1 MGQYDALFEPLEIK
15 GVVIR
20 NRIMSTSHS
29 PAYAVGG
36 EITERYRL
44 YHAEKAK
51 GGVGLTQFGGA
62 TGVSIE
68 NSYHYGQVNGAT
80 DAVIPQF
87 QAMAAGIHE
96 HGAKCMVQLTHGG
109 RRERWDDHNWLPV
122 FSASCRRELIHRSF
136 PVEMEDHDIRRITA
150 DFAQAVRRASEGDVD
165 GIEISCQAGTLIEQ
179 FWSPL
184 MNQRGDAYG
193 GSLENRVRFGL
204 EVFEAIRAEVGEDYV
219 VGLRMPGDQM
229 IEGGLTQEDCL
240 AIAKAYAT
248 SGMVDFISV
257 VGAQAS
263 DFRSSA
269 LIWPTMWVP
278 SAGFLY
284 LASAIKAEVEIPIF
298 HATRITDPATA
309 ARALEEGHV
318 DMVGMTR
325 ALIADPHF
333 VNKLR
338 QGREDEIRQ
347 CVGAGYCVDRVISG
361 HDALCIQNASTGRE
375 KTLPH
380 VVAKA
385 TVKRRAVVVGGGP
398 GGMEAARVLAAR
410 GHQVVLFERGAALGG
425 QINIAARAGW
435 RETLSGI
442 PRWFEGELARLGVE
456 LRLESEAGADQ
467 VLALDPEIVIVATGG
482 RPNKGWF
489 SGTEHALSTWQV
501 LSGEV
506 EPGETVLI
514 FDENGSHHGPSCAE
528 YMAAR
533 GARVEIATPDRALGT
548 ELAETNFGAHMSEL
562 YKLGVMISADLRLTE
577 VAPEGNKLVAVL
589 VNTYTEEAEERLV
602 DQVVGEHGTLPNDA
616 LYNELKPRSRNLG
629 EADLEALVGAT
640 RQATERNRE
649 GRFQLFRVGD
659 AWASRNVHAAVL
671 DSLRLCKDL

>member
-15 GVVIR
+15 GLTIR

-62 TGVSIE
+62 TGVSLE
-68 NSYHYGQVNGAT
+68 NSYHYGQVNGTT
-80 DAVIPQF
+80 DAVIPQYR
-87 QAMAAGIHE
+87 AMAAGIHE
-96 HGAKCMVQLTHGG
+96 HGAACMIQLTHGG

-122 FSASCRRELIHRSF
+122 FSASCRREIIHRSF
-136 PVEMEDHDIRRITA
+136 PVEIEDHDIRRITG
-150 DFAQAVRRASEGDVD
+150 DYAQAVRRAREGDVD

-184 MNQRGDAYG
+184 VNQRSDGYG

-204 EVFEAIRAEVGEDYV
+204 EVFEAIRAEVGDDYI
-219 VGLRMPGDQM
+219 VGIRMPGDEM
-229 IEGGLTQEDCL
+229 IQGGLTQEDCL
-240 AIAKAYAT
+240 AIARAYAT

-263 DFRSSA
+263 DIRSSA

-284 LASAIKAEVEIPIF
+284 LASAIKAETEIPIF
-298 HATRITDPATA
+298 HASRITDPATA
-309 ARALEEGHV
+309 ARAVEEGHL

-338 QGREDEIRQ
+338 EGREDEIRQ

-361 HDALCIQNASTGRE
+361 HDAVCIQNAATGRE
-375 KTLPH
+375 QTLPH
-380 VVAKA
+380 VLPKA
-385 TVKRRAVVVGGGP
+385 EKKRRAVVVGGGP

-410 GHQVVLFERGAALGG
+410 GHDVVLFERGAALGG
-425 QINIAARAGW
+425 QVTIAAKAGW
-435 RETLSGI
+435 RESLSGVT
-442 PRWFEGELARLGVE
+442 RWFEGELARRGVE
-456 LRLESEAGADQ
+456 VRLETEAGAAQ
-467 VLALDPEIVIVATGG
+467 VMAEEPDIVIVATGG

-489 SGTEHALSTWQV
+489 KGAEHALSTWEV

-506 EPGETVLI
+506 EPGETVLL
-514 FDENGSHHGPSCAE
+514 FDENGSHHGLSCAE
-528 YMAAR
+528 YMAER

-548 ELAETNFGAHMSEL
+548 ELAETNLGAHMSEL
-562 YKLGVMISADLRLTE
+562 YKRGVVVSPDLRLTE
-577 VAPEGNKLVAVL
+577 IKPEGNKLVAVL
-589 VNTYTEEAEERLV
+589 ANTYTEEVEERLV
-602 DQVVGEHGTLPNDA
+602 DQVVGEHGTLPNDG
-616 LYNELKPRSRNLG
+616 LYLELKPSSVNLG
-629 EADLEALVGAT
+629 EADLEAMVAAAP
-640 RQATERNRE
+640 QALERNPE

-659 AWASRNVHAAVL
+659 AWASRNVHAAVF

>member
-15 GVVIR
+15 GLTIP

-44 YHAEKAK
+44 YQAEKAK

-80 DAVIPQF
+80 DAVIPQYR
-87 QAMAAGIHE
+87 AMAAGIHE
-96 HGAKCMVQLTHGG
+96 HGAACMIQLTHGG
-109 RRERWDDHNWLPV
+109 RRERWDDHNWLPA
-122 FSASCRRELIHRSF
+122 FSSSCRREIIHRSF
-136 PVEMEDHDIRRITA
+136 PVEMEDHDIRRVTA
-150 DFAQAVRRASEGDVD
+150 DFAQAVRRAAQGDVD
-165 GIEISCQAGTLIEQ
+165 GVEISCQAGTLIEQ

-184 MNQRGDAYG
+184 TNQRTDAYG
-193 GSLENRVRFGL
+193 GSLENRMRFGL
-204 EVFEAIRAEVGEDYV
+204 ELFEAIRAEVGDDYI
-219 VGLRMPGDQM
+219 VGLRMSGDEM
-229 IEGGLTQEDCL
+229 IRGGLTQEDCL
-240 AIAKAYAT
+240 AIARTYAT

-284 LASAIKAEVEIPIF
+284 LASAIKAEVDIPIF

-309 ARALEEGHV
+309 VRALEEGHV

-338 QGREDEIRQ
+338 QGREDEIRL

-380 VVAKA
+380 VVPKA
-385 TVKRRAVVVGGGP
+385 AVKRRAVVVGGGP

-410 GHQVVLFERGAALGG
+410 GHRVVLFERGAALGG
-425 QINIAARAGW
+425 QITIAARAGW
-435 RETLSGI
+435 RENLSGI

-489 SGTEHALSTWQV
+489 SGTEHALTTWEV
-501 LSGEV
+501 LRGEV

-562 YKLGVMISADLRLTE
+562 YKLGVVISPDLRLTA

-629 EADLEALVGAT
+629 EADLEAMIGAT
-640 RQATERNRE
+640 RQETERNPE

-659 AWASRNVHAAVL
+659 AWAGRNVHAAIL
-671 DSLRLCKDL
+671 DSLRLCQDL